1 MFKVSE
7 LVECGFVDGVNAWA
21 IMNMQLHCY
30 TMLHPAIS
38 KYIALGKLSTKLCG
52 SFELSG
58 MMWDALAANWRLC
71 FDILTGVHC
80 RILHR
85 YWIRVL
91 ANGSE
96 RGTAHGTQTPRLDSA
111 DSGWLSKVFARPFP
125 WFPLGCVQNCS
136 LCVLFAIGS
145 IRFGDTGDGFVRT
158 SFEKFGR
165 SKKNQ
170 TGCSSIASML
180 SGQSNSWE
188 SAEKCLED
196 LRRSFVKLRR
206 WNGYGRG
213 FDCAYATRAW
223 TQFDT
228 NPTGNGSR
236 CECQNGR
243 TWRWKRLTFRL
254 GFFKQQSQSFTSI
267 AVHGL
272 ILTYFRL

>member
-7 LVECGFVDGVNAWA
+7 LVECRFVDGVNAWA

-71 FDILTGVHC
+71 FDILTGVPC

-91 ANGSE
+91 AKGSE

-136 LCVLFAIGS
+136 LVFSLLLDLFVLVILVTVLSGH
-145 IRFGDTGDGFVRT
+145 
-158 SFEKFGR
+158 R
-165 SKKNQ
+165 SKNLGDQRRTRLDARVSPQCFQDKA
-170 TGCSSIASML
+170 T
-180 SGQSNSWE
+180 
-188 SAEKCLED
+188 AENR
-196 LRRSFVKLRR
+196 LR
-206 WNGYGRG
+206 N
-213 FDCAYATRAW
+213 A
-223 TQFDT
+223 
-228 NPTGNGSR
+228 
-236 CECQNGR
+236 
-243 TWRWKRLTFRL
+243 
-254 GFFKQQSQSFTSI
+254 
-267 AVHGL
+267 
-272 ILTYFRL
+272 